1 MPRASKQQ
9 ARYAVGRCLMLW
21 SSNDVTQQGSRPK
34 TKLTRNQN
42 CESIINGCKSE
53 KRSDW
58 LRSTHTLVRERRAAL
73 FKALTYNQWLLVG
86 RKTFESMGAL
96 PNRKYAVVTRSA
108 WTADNDNVIVFPSIE
123 EAMYGLAE
131 LTDHVIVSG
140 GGEIYRE
147 TLPMA
152 STLHISTID
161 IEPEGDVFFPNIPN
175 TFEVVFEQHFS
186 SNINYCYQIW
196 QKG

>member
-1 MPRASKQQ
+1 TK
-9 ARYAVGRCLMLW
+9 GCLIA
-21 SSNDVTQQGSRPK
+21 NFATVP
-34 TKLTRNQN
+34 
-42 CESIINGCKSE
+42 
-53 KRSDW
+53 
-58 LRSTHTLVRERRAAL
+58 
-73 FKALTYNQWLLVG
+73 
-86 RKTFESMGAL
+86 
-96 PNRKYAVVTRSA
+96 
-108 WTADNDNVIVFPSIE
+108 VIVFPSIE